1 MQRVD
6 QAPAGLLRRQLE
18 STPANQLAAPRAEP
32 AVRPA
37 PPVPTPSPRVISIV
51 NRKGGVGKTTTAFN
65 LAGGLAGRGNSVL
78 LIDLDPMGSL
88 CRSLQIRPGELTLS
102 DLLVGL
108 NGSLGELIRRTEIPN
123 LYCIP
128 GDPNLRSFEMEHAAS
143 LAYREALRDK
153 LEGVL
158 KWKPFPFVIIDCPPS
173 LGLISGNALV
183 ASTDVIIP
191 IDGSAYGMG
200 ALVDTL
206 RVLKLVRKN
215 LNQQL
220 SITGLLLNNVDLG
233 TVYDKTVRDVMQR
246 QFPGL
251 LFQSVIPASPES
263 DVSSQMGQP
272 VVRHSPESW
281 MAKAYR
287 QLIEEVITREPLRG
301 A

>member
-1 MQRVD
+1 M
-6 QAPAGLLRRQLE
+6 
-18 STPANQLAAPRAEP
+18 
-32 AVRPA
+32 
-37 PPVPTPSPRVISIV
+37 

-65 LAGGLAGRGNSVL
+65 LAGALAGRGNSVL

-128 GDPNLRSFEMEHAAS
+128 GDPNLRSFEMEHGAS
-143 LAYREALRDK
+143 LAYRDALRDK

-173 LGLISGNALV
+173 LGLISGNALA

-206 RVLKLVRKN
+206 RVLNLVRKN

-233 TVYDKTVRDVMQR
+233 TVYDKTVRDVMER

-272 VVRHSPESW
+272 VVRQAPESW

-287 QLIEEVITREPLRG
+287 QLVEEIAAREPIRG
-301 A
+301 E

>member
-1 MQRVD
+1 LEPVNDGLSRLLSQRPELARPTAP
-6 QAPAGLLRRQLE
+6 QA
-18 STPANQLAAPRAEP
+18 
-32 AVRPA
+32 RPA
-37 PPVPTPSPRVISIV
+37 ARPTQSNGNHPPRVISIV

-65 LAGGLAGRGNSVL
+65 LAGALAGRGNSVL

-128 GDPNLRSFEMEHAAS
+128 GDPNLRSFEMEHGAS
-143 LAYREALRDK
+143 LAYRDALRDK

-173 LGLISGNALV
+173 LGLISGNALA

-206 RVLKLVRKN
+206 RVLNLVRKN

-233 TVYDKTVRDVMQR
+233 TVYDKTVRDVMER

-272 VVRHSPESW
+272 VVRQAPESW

-287 QLIEEVITREPLRG
+287 QLVEEIAAREPIRG
-301 A
+301 E